1 MINFRKYKNLTYI
14 ITIFSLIIFVFSI
27 ITSIIITDY
36 KNNNA
41 LNALKTDQT
50 KYFKFEQSQKIS
62 INSLI
67 QVLSNY
73 KKSNIYLEYN
83 PVPKYL
89 ATDTLFGKAVYYN
102 YNLSIHLAI
111 LEGKNFTLKQ
121 INSNEKLILVG
132 KDLKKYIITENGIN
146 YFTIDDDKYRVI
158 GIMGSTNKTGYD
170 DTFFVNMKS
179 MNSLSDKRATWSLNV
194 SNKEDLNNIINQYT
208 ALGVKN
214 SAPLEFTKSDMV
226 DTKITFSYLLQNYPD
241 FIYIFGVVFGFGIL
255 NLIIIVYF
263 WIDKSIKEI
272 GIRKAY
278 GATNIDIGK
287 LILIRYETSIL
298 ISLMLGLTLHYIFKR
313 MLSIMFPSFSF
324 EIYIENVVIA
334 AIVFMIIGLLVA
346 IIPLIR
352 ARKFEPIIIMKGKL
366 R

>member
-1 MINFRKYKNLTYI
+1 MINFRKYKNLAYI

-41 LNALKTDQT
+41 LNSLKTNKT

-62 INSLI
+62 FNSLL

-89 ATDTLFGKAVYYN
+89 ASDTLFGKAIYYN
-102 YNLSIHLAI
+102 YNLSINLPI
-111 LEGKNFTLKQ
+111 LEGSNFTLKQ
-121 INSNEKLILVG
+121 INSSEKLILVG
-132 KDLKKYIITENGIN
+132 KNLKKYIITENGIN
-146 YFTIDDDKYRVI
+146 YFTIDDENYRVI
-158 GIMGSTNKTGYD
+158 GIMGNDNKTGYD
-170 DTFFVNMKS
+170 DTFIINIKS
-179 MNSLSDKRATWSLNV
+179 MNGLSDNRATWSLDV
-194 SNKEDLNNIINQYT
+194 SDKEALNNFMNQFKS
-208 ALGVKN
+208 LGVKN
-214 SAPLEFTKSDMV
+214 SAPLKFVKSDMV
-226 DTKITFSYLLQNYPD
+226 DNKITISYLFQNYPD
-241 FIYIFGVVFGFGIL
+241 FIYIFEVVFGFGIL

-278 GATNIDIGK
+278 GATNLDIGK
-287 LILIRYETSIL
+287 LILIRYEASIL
-298 ISLMLGLTLHYIFKR
+298 VSLIFGLTLHYIFKR

-334 AIVFMIIGLLVA
+334 TIVFMFIGLFVA
-346 IIPLIR
+346 IIPLVR
-352 ARKFEPIIIMKGKL
+352 SRKVRPVIIMKGKL